1 MPKDPDRPRQF
12 DNAKIG
18 FLLGLKEDHVGYKV
32 FIPAENTRKWAP
44 DVDFDEFILYG
55 DRNRFHD
62 YRLEEVDFSDIP
74 VEDSE
79 VTTEHGNPPLR
90 EDDLSTGIEATVM
103 GDTLHD
109 IISIGEE
116 TQYEDNEDQFT
127 AEQRIHET
135 ADEDDVDRASI
146 TGNDTDTCLS
156 IDTATKHMRDTVWI
170 RLTE

>member
-1 MPKDPDRPRQF
+1 M
-12 DNAKIG
+12 
-18 FLLGLKEDHVGYKV
+18 Y
-32 FIPAENTRKWAP
+32 
-44 DVDFDEFILYG
+44 FDESILYG

-62 YRLEEVDFSDIP
+62 YRLEEVDFSDIS

-109 IISIGEE
+109 MISIGEE
-116 TQYEDNEDQFT
+116 KQYEDNEDQFT
-127 AEQRIHET
+127 AEQRLHET

-146 TGNDTDTCLS
+146 PGNDTDTCLS
-156 IDTATKHMRDTVWI
+156 IDTDDEAHERHSVDTPDGI
-170 RLTE
+170 GLYL